1 MKLELNIYELG
12 QALKKLEKEYGLNA
26 IVKMNLSGGWMTM
39 SGEAFI
45 EKVPNMLLLGGK
57 AKSNNIIDIRIK
69 NDYDKGSTIKIT
81 GAKDKKFNLDLEPAR
96 YIELSPCNIESDNI
110 KINEKESKLK
120 IDKDIIFAIK
130 ASNEEVLNTIKPK
143 K

>member
-12 QALKKLEKEYGLNA
+12 QALKKLEKEYGLNVV
-26 IVKMNLSGGWMTM
+26 IKMNLSGGWMTM

-57 AKSNNIIDIRIK
+57 TKSNNIIDIRIK
-69 NDYDKGSTIKIT
+69 NNCEEGTIMKLT
-81 GAKDKKFNLDLEPAR
+81 GAKDKKFTVDLEPAR
-96 YIELSPCNIESDNI
+96 YIELCPSNIGSDNI

-120 IDKDIIFAIK
+120 IDKDLLFSIK
-130 ASNEEVLNTIKPK
+130 ASNEQVLSIIKSK